1 MDEALLARLLSRC
14 EVRRLSAGMDLLRPG
29 QPNDSLYILLKGE
42 LMVYLSAEIRLG
54 EGIAIQPGHCI
65 GEYSAIDRLPV
76 SALVR
81 CEGEAEVLHLSG
93 PFFWKRL
100 VPLPGVAR
108 NMMRGLTERART
120 TNQLAL
126 SNLRERLELE
136 HLRKE
141 LDLARQLQASML
153 PLRHPLFPHRPDLDV
168 CARVEPATSVG
179 GDFFDSFLTADDRLF
194 VCIGDVSGH
203 GIGAALLM
211 ARTIGL
217 MRSLAMVATAPEA
230 VLEQLNAFLCEGNDT
245 CLFTTLFCGYLEP
258 GSGTFTYSNAGHLP
272 PLLIQEGR
280 CTELPLPRGLLAGVA
295 PRATYRAQT
304 VQLNPGDLLFAYTD
318 GLSEAENAEGQP
330 FGIEPSRDLLLQ
342 RRGAPLPAILDGV
355 RQALATYCGT
365 GPLEDDCTLLLLRR
379 PAVAPG
385 DGASSRGRA

>member
-1 MDEALLARLLSRC
+1 MRLISRC
-14 EVRRLSAGMDLLRPG
+14 EVRRLGPGTDLLRPG

-42 LMVYLSAEIRLG
+42 LMVYLSDEIKPG
-54 EGIAIQPGHCI
+54 KGIAIQPGQCI

-81 CEGEAEVLHLSG
+81 CEGEAEVLHVSG
-93 PFFWKRL
+93 TFFWKRL

-108 NMMRGLTERART
+108 NLMRGLTERART

-153 PLRHPLFPHRPDLDV
+153 PLGHPLFPHHPELDV
-168 CARVEPATSVG
+168 CARVEPAASVG

-217 MRSLAMVATAPEA
+217 MRSLAMGATAPES
-230 VLEQLNAFLCEGNDT
+230 VLEQLNAFLCEGNDA
-245 CLFTTLFCGYLEP
+245 CLFVTLFCGYLEP
-258 GSGTFTYSNAGHLP
+258 TSGRFTYSNAGHLP
-272 PLLIQEGR
+272 PLVLQDDR
-280 CTELPLPRGLLAGVA
+280 CSELPLPRGLLAGVA
-295 PRATYRAQT
+295 PRATYRSET
-304 VQLNPGDLLFAYTD
+304 VQLNRGDLLFAYTD
-318 GLSEAENAEGQP
+318 GLTEAENGNGQP
-330 FGIEPSRDLLLQ
+330 FGIDSCRDLLLQ
-342 RRGAPLPAILDGV
+342 RKAAPLPKILDDLRDGLTAFSGSG
-355 RQALATYCGT
+355 ALQ
-365 GPLEDDCTLLLLRR
+365 DDCTLLLLRR
-379 PAVAPG
+379 PDEG
-385 DGASSRGRA
+385 